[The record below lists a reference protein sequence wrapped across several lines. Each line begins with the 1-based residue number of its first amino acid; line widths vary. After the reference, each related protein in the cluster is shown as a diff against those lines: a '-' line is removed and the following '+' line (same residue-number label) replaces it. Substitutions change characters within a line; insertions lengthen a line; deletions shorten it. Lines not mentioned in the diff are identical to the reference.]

1 MPVSLKPQTSALPR
15 IFTFPQRFLLSTSRS
30 RIAQLPL
37 TSQLGRQSL
46 ATPSVQRIN
55 CPSSSSNYRRFHSL
69 GSRQLPDPY
78 SPRAP
83 RALLQSRVDFVV
95 YSLAIVSV
103 CLYGVLHQQ
112 LFDSNASAAAETEI
126 QATET
131 RPSDNMATEMPPG
144 RPGNLTPE
152 QEEKLRQL
160 WNLILS
166 LGEDASTTA
175 ADSASASIAPS
186 ETSATG
192 KGEKPK
198 KKRVSLFSRKDKK
211 ETGSTNSSAP
221 VQTTIKEDG
230 DDKYG
235 QTKQFQEALASQSPE
250 ALRATIWAMV
260 KHDHPDALALRFL
273 RARKWD
279 VEKAFVMMISTMNWR
294 LTEMKVDEEIM
305 RTGEAGA
312 LEASKSSDANT
323 KKLGEDFM
331 AQARSGK
338 TFIHG
343 LDKAGRP
350 ICQVRVRMHRQGE
363 QCEESLE
370 KYTVFL
376 IETARMVLAPP
387 VDTATIVFDM
397 TGFSMANMDYTPVK
411 FMIKCFEANYP
422 ESLGAVL
429 VHRAPWVFQ
438 GIWKIIKGWLDPVVA
453 AKVHFTNNVKE
464 MSEFIEPSHILKE
477 LDGQEDWD
485 YKYVEPIAGENDKM
499 KDTATRDTL
508 VSGREDLIHE
518 YEETTLQWIKE
529 AGTDKEPAVK
539 AQREELARK
548 LRDDYWKLDPYIRAK
563 CFLDRTGVIQEGGKI
578 DMYSK
583 GATAPQPTNGAP
595 AVDTSADDVD

>member
-1 MPVSLKPQTSALPR
+1 MPVSLKSQTSALPR
-15 IFTFPQRFLLSTSRS
+15 LFTLPQRSTRSILRS
-30 RIAQLPL
+30 RLAQLPL
-37 TSQLGRQSL
+37 TSQTVRQSL
-46 ATPSVQRIN
+46 VRPSVRRFG
-55 CPSSSSNYRRFHSL
+55 CPSTSNFRRFHSPA
-69 GSRQLPDPY
+69 SRQLPDP
-78 SPRAP
+78 SNSRAS
-83 RALLQSRVDFVV
+83 RVLLQSRIDFVI
-95 YSLAIVSV
+95 YSFAVAFV
-103 CLYGVLHQQ
+103 CLCGVLYQQ
-112 LFDSNASAAAETEI
+112 PADSNVAAIAGTETRSKTHSSATM
-126 QATET
+126 ATET
-131 RPSDNMATEMPPG
+131 PPG

-166 LGEDASTTA
+166 LGDDPNTTA

-186 ETSATG
+186 ETSAVE

-198 KKRVSLFSRKDKK
+198 KKRVSLFGRKDKK
-211 ETGSTNSSAP
+211 EAGSANSSAP
-221 VQTTIKEDG
+221 VQTTVKEDG

-235 QTKQFQEALASQSPE
+235 QTKQFQEALANQSPE

-312 LEASKSSDANT
+312 LEASRSSDANV

-376 IETARMVLAPP
+376 IETARMVLAAP

-422 ESLGAVL
+422 ESLGTVL

-464 MSEFIEPSHILKE
+464 MSEFIDPGHILKE

-485 YKYVEPIAGENDKM
+485 YKYVEPVAGENDKM
-499 KDTATRDTL
+499 TDTATRDAL
-508 VSGREDLIHE
+508 VSGREELIHQ
-518 YEETTLQWIKE
+518 YEETTLQWIKG
-529 AGTDKEPAVK
+529 AGTDKEPAIK

-583 GATAPQPTNGAP
+583 GAPMLQSTNGAP
-595 AVDTSADDVD
+595 KVDTSADDVD

>member
-15 IFTFPQRFLLSTSRS
+15 IFTFPQRFLLSTARS
-30 RIAQLPL
+30 RFAQLPL

-46 ATPSVQRIN
+46 VSPNVQRLN
-55 CPSSSSNYRRFHSL
+55 RPSASSDYGRFHSL
-69 GSRQLPDPY
+69 GSTQSSGLY
-78 SPRAP
+78 SPTAP
-83 RALLQSRVDFVV
+83 RVLLQSRIDFVV

-103 CLYGVLHQQ
+103 CLYGVLCQH
-112 LFDSNASAAAETEI
+112 LSDPDAAAETEPE
-126 QATET
+126 AHHLASHLSGT
-131 RPSDNMATEMPPG
+131 MATEMPPG

-175 ADSASASIAPS
+175 ADNTSASIAPT
-186 ETSATG
+186 ETSTAG
-192 KGEKPK
+192 KDEKPK

-211 ETGSTNSSAP
+211 EVGSTNSSAT
-221 VQTTIKEDG
+221 VQTIKEDG

-250 ALRATIWAMV
+250 ALRAAIWAMV

-279 VEKAFVMMISTMNWR
+279 VEKAYVMMISTMNWR

-305 RTGEAGA
+305 RTGEVGA

-350 ICQVRVRMHRQGE
+350 ICQVRARMHRQGE

-422 ESLGAVL
+422 ESLGTVL

-464 MSEFIEPSHILKE
+464 MSEFIEPSRILKE
-477 LDGQEDWD
+477 LDGQDEWD
-485 YKYVEPIAGENDKM
+485 YKYVEPIDGENDKM
-499 KDTATRDTL
+499 RDTATRDAL

-529 AGTDKEPAVK
+529 AGTDKEPAIK
-539 AQREELARK
+539 ARRNELARK

-563 CFLDRTGVIQEGGKI
+563 CFLDRTGVIQEGGEI
-578 DMYSK
+578 NMYPK
-583 GATAPQPTNGAP
+583 GAVASQAINGTP
-595 AVDTSADDVD
+595 AVNTPADDVD